1 VGASR
6 TVRVVTAS
14 LDALVF
20 RDATPDDAERLAAVF
35 AEGFDTYRS
44 FAPQGWEPPPAA
56 DATENIAKRLGQP
69 SVWCLLAENGADVAG
84 YVALLPATEARHPVD
99 DPLLAHFWMLFV
111 RAPWWG
117 SGLAR
122 RLHAAACD
130 AARSRGF
137 TAMRL
142 YTPVQQ
148 ARARRFYEREGW
160 VLAGPPTPDEEL
172 GIAIV
177 EYRLD
182 LTASAG
188 TS

>member
-1 VGASR
+1 VG
-6 TVRVVTAS
+6 TVTPALES
-14 LDALVF
+14 LVF
-20 RDATPDDAERLAAVF
+20 RDATRDDADRLAAVF
-35 AEGFDTYRS
+35 AEGFDSYRS
-44 FAPQGWEPPPAA
+44 FAPQDWEPPSAA
-56 DATENIAKRLGQP
+56 DAAENIGKRLGRP
-69 SVWCLLAENGADVAG
+69 GVWCLLAEHGADVAG
-84 YVALLPATEARHPVD
+84 FVGMLPATEARNPVD
-99 DPLLAHFWMLFV
+99 DPRLAHFWMLFV

-122 RLHAAACD
+122 RLHAAAC
-130 AARSRGF
+130 ATARSRGF

-142 YTPVQQ
+142 YTPAQQ

-160 VLAGPPTPDEEL
+160 VLAGRPTPDEEL